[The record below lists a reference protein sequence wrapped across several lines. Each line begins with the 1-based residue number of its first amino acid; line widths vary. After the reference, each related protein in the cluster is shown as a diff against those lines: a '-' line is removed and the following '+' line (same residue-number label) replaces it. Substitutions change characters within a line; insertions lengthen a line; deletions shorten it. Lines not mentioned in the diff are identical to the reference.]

1 MTGALPATVVGAA
14 KIGAAFG
21 TLLFV
26 ATFVFV
32 HVVDYRHRLKPDAT
46 HREGIPAYLRYCFI
60 QELDLPAVV
69 MSAAIAV
76 GGGAIAGV
84 VAFVVFVGTVVT
96 FAGFA

>member
-1 MTGALPATVVGAA
+1 MTGALPVKVVGAA

-21 TLLFV
+21 AVLFA

-32 HVVDYRHRLKPDAT
+32 HVADYRHRLKADAT
-46 HREGIPAYLRYCFI
+46 HREGIPAYLRYCFV
-60 QELDLPAVV
+60 QELDIPAVV
-69 MSAAIAV
+69 MSAVVAV